1 MRSRP
6 QFTHANICSH
16 DTEVEWRRRVWPP
29 FTGHSLCHSFFFFYL
44 KLHSLRQSHHN
55 PFTVCFSCC
64 FPSNIFHLSLR
75 LVWPVILFSG
85 LFLKLCLFILS
96 ILFLLHLLL
105 HCLLSPWLWPSLS
118 LITIS
123 PPSRSLLSLVSVC
136 MCVWVKFAVC
146 GRRSFWWHLKR
157 LVCYELL
164 LWNDAT
170 PAAIPQPSS
179 CPRRPG
185 HTHTHIQICTHT
197 HRYILHHCRHTG
209 WNSKETRL
217 FLIIW
222 TLGYLQP
229 ENIMIFSSYLPLS
242 HPNAHILHTHA
253 LYT

>member
-136 MCVWVKFAVC
+136 MCVCVWSLPCVAEDPSGDIWRGLCVM
-146 GRRSFWWHLKR
+146 SY
-157 LVCYELL
+157 CYGTMLL
-164 LWNDAT
+164 LPLYHNP
-170 PAAIPQPSS
+170 PAAL
-179 CPRRPG
+179 G
-185 HTHTHIQICTHT
+185 DLDTHTHTYRYALTHIDTYCIIADIQA
-197 HRYILHHCRHTG
+197 
-209 WNSKETRL
+209 ETQRKPDCFWL
-217 FLIIW
+217 FEHWDIYSQKI
-222 TLGYLQP
+222 
-229 ENIMIFSSYLPLS
+229 
-242 HPNAHILHTHA
+242 
-253 LYT
+253 